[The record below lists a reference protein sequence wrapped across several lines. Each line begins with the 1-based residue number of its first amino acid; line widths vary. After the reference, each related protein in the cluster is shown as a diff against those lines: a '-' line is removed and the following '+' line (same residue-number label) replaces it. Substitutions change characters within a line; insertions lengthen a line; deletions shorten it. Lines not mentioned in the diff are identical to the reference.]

1 MQQAIIKSRRK
12 EENIMTNNSILYK
25 AKKGKNDEFY
35 TMIDTV
41 EKELVHY
48 KKQLKNKIVL
58 CNCDDP
64 NLSAFWKYLHLNFS
78 EFGLKKLV
86 STYYNE
92 KGVAFKTEYTGGDDT
107 DIEKGV
113 KTVLKG
119 NGDFRSKECLNI
131 LDKCDIVI
139 TNPPFSLFRDFV
151 DVLMKYKKKFLVLG
165 NMNAVTYK
173 QIFNFIKNNLL
184 WYGVS
189 IHSGGTKF
197 YVPKDY
203 PITTKNWA
211 KDETGKTYVE
221 VGGVRWFTNLGHKFR
236 LSSKLFL
243 SEHYTSEKYPKYDNY
258 NAINVNKVA
267 EIPFDYEGVMGVPI
281 TFMDKYNPEQFEIL
295 GITASWDKSEE
306 VQSIRLP
313 YKGPLNASVNGKQ
326 LYKRILI
333 RKK

>member
-1 MQQAIIKSRRK
+1 
-12 EENIMTNNSILYK
+12 MTNNSNLYK

-35 TMIDTV
+35 TTIYTV
-41 EKELVHY
+41 EKELIYY
-48 KKQLKNKIVL
+48 KKQLKNKTVL

-64 NLSAFWKYLHLNFS
+64 NSSAFWKYLHLNFS
-78 EFGLKKLV
+78 DLGLKKLV

-92 KGVAFKTEYTGGDDT
+92 KGFAFKTEYTGGDDNN
-107 DIEKGV
+107 IENGV

-119 NGDFRSKECLNI
+119 NGDFRSEECLNI

-151 DVLMKYKKKFLVLG
+151 DVLMKYKKKFLILG

-173 QIFNFIKNNLL
+173 QIFSFIKNNLL

-189 IHSGGTKF
+189 IHSGSTKF
-197 YVPKDY
+197 YIPKDY
-203 PITTKNWA
+203 PITTKNWG
-211 KDETGKTYVE
+211 KDETGKIYVKF
-221 VGGVRWFTNLGHKFR
+221 GGIRWFTNLDHKFR
-236 LSSKLFL
+236 LSSKLVL
-243 SEHYTSEKYPKYDNY
+243 HEHYTPEKYPRYDNY

-267 EIPFDYEGVMGVPI
+267 EIPVDYEGVMGVPI
-281 TFMDKYNPEQFEIL
+281 TFMDKYNPKQFEIL
-295 GITASWDKSEE
+295 GVATTWDKSEE

-313 YKGPLNASVNGKQ
+313 YNESLNACLNGKE

>member
-1 MQQAIIKSRRK
+1 MVKKSS
-12 EENIMTNNSILYK
+12 NLYK
-25 AKKGKNDEFY
+25 ARKRKNDEFY

-48 KKQLKNKIVL
+48 KKHLKNKIVL

-64 NLSAFWKYLHLNFS
+64 KSSTFWKYLHLNFS
-78 EFGLKKLV
+78 ELELKKLV

-92 KGVAFKTEYTGGDDT
+92 KGVAFKTEYTGGDDNN
-107 DIEKGV
+107 IEKGV
-113 KTVLKG
+113 KTSLNG
-119 NGDFRSKECLNI
+119 TGDFRSEECLNI
-131 LDKCDIVI
+131 LDECDIVI

-151 DVLMKYKKKFLVLG
+151 DVLMEHKKKFLILG

-173 QIFNFIKNNLL
+173 QIFPLIKNNLL

-189 IHSGGTKF
+189 IHSGGTNF
-197 YVPKDY
+197 YIPKDY
-203 PITTKNWA
+203 PITTKNWC
-211 KDETGKTYVE
+211 KDETGKIFVKFNNI
-221 VGGVRWFTNLGHKFR
+221 RWFTNLDHNFR
-236 LSSKLFL
+236 MNSKLVL
-243 SEHYTSEKYPKYDNY
+243 HEHYTTEKYPKYDNY

-267 EIPFDYEGVMGVPI
+267 EIPIDYDGAMGVPI
-281 TFMDKYNPEQFEIL
+281 TFIDKYNPKQFEIL
-295 GITASWDKSEE
+295 GITSTWDKSEE

-313 YKGPLNASVNGKQ
+313 YKGPMNASVNGKQ

>member
-1 MQQAIIKSRRK
+1 
-12 EENIMTNNSILYK
+12 MTNNSNLSK
-25 AKKGKNDEFY
+25 ARKVKNDEFY

-41 EKELVHY
+41 EKELVYY
-48 KKQLKNKIVL
+48 KNQLKDKIVL

-64 NLSAFWKYLHLNFS
+64 KSSAFWKYLHLNFS
-78 EFGLKKLV
+78 ELGLKKLV

-92 KGVAFKTEYTGGDDT
+92 TGFAFKTEYTGGDDN

-113 KTVLKG
+113 KTLLKG
-119 NGDFRSKECLNI
+119 NGDFRSAECLNI
-131 LDKCDIVI
+131 LDECNVVI

-151 DVLMKYKKKFLVLG
+151 DVMMKHKKKFLVLG

-173 QIFNFIKNNLL
+173 QIFPFIKNNLL

-189 IHSGGTKF
+189 IHSGTTKF
-197 YVPKDY
+197 YIPKDY
-203 PITTKNWA
+203 TITTKNWG
-211 KDETGKTYVE
+211 KDETGKIYANFRSI
-221 VGGVRWFTNLGHKFR
+221 RWFTNLDHNFR
-236 LSSKLFL
+236 LISKLAL
-243 SEHYTSEKYPKYDNY
+243 HEHYTPEKYPKYDNY

-267 EIPFDYEGVMGVPI
+267 EIPFDYDGVMGVPI
-281 TFMDKYNPEQFEIL
+281 TFMDKYNPNQFEIL
-295 GITASWDKSEE
+295 GVTELWDKSNE

-313 YKGPLNASVNGKQ
+313 YKGPQCACVNGKQ

>member
-1 MQQAIIKSRRK
+1 MVKISS
-12 EENIMTNNSILYK
+12 NLYK
-25 AKKGKNDEFY
+25 ARKGKNDEFY

-48 KKQLKNKIVL
+48 KKHLKNKIVL

-64 NLSAFWKYLHLNFS
+64 KSSAFWKYLHLNFS

-92 KGVAFKTEYTGGDDT
+92 KGLTFKTEYIGGDDN
-107 DIEKGV
+107 DVKKGV
-113 KTVLKG
+113 KTQLKG
-119 NGDFRSKECLNI
+119 NGDFRSEECLNI
-131 LDKCDIVI
+131 LDDCDIVI

-151 DVLMKYKKKFLVLG
+151 DVLMGHKKKFLILG
-165 NMNAVTYK
+165 NMNAIAYK
-173 QIFNFIKNNLL
+173 QIFPLIKNNLL

-189 IHSGGTKF
+189 IRSGNTKF
-197 YVPKDY
+197 YIPKDY
-203 PITTKNWA
+203 PITTKNWS
-211 KDETGKTYVE
+211 KDETGKIFVE
-221 VGGVRWFTNLGHKFR
+221 FRNIRWFTNLDHNFR
-236 LSSKLFL
+236 LSSKLIL
-243 SEHYTSEKYPKYDNY
+243 HEHYTPEKYPKYDNY

-267 EIPFDYEGVMGVPI
+267 EIPFDYDGVMGVPI

-295 GITASWDKSEE
+295 GVTETWDKSKE

-313 YKGPLNASVNGKQ
+313 YKGPLNASVNGKH

>member
-1 MQQAIIKSRRK
+1 
-12 EENIMTNNSILYK
+12 MTNNSNLSK
-25 AKKGKNDEFY
+25 ARKVKNDEFY

-41 EKELVHY
+41 EKELVYY
-48 KKQLKNKIVL
+48 KNQLKDKIVL

-64 NLSAFWKYLHLNFS
+64 KSSAFWKYLHLNFS
-78 EFGLKKLV
+78 ELGLKKLV

-92 KGVAFKTEYTGGDDT
+92 TGFAFKTEYTGGDDN

-113 KTVLKG
+113 KTLLKG
-119 NGDFRSKECLNI
+119 NGDFRSAECLNI
-131 LDKCDIVI
+131 LDECNVVI

-151 DVLMKYKKKFLVLG
+151 DVMMKHKKKFLVLG

-173 QIFNFIKNNLL
+173 QIFPFIKNNLL

-189 IHSGGTKF
+189 IHSGTTKF
-197 YVPKDY
+197 YIPKDY
-203 PITTKNWA
+203 TITTKNWG
-211 KDETGKTYVE
+211 KDETGKIYANFRSI
-221 VGGVRWFTNLGHKFR
+221 RWFTNLDHNFR
-236 LSSKLFL
+236 LISKLAL
-243 SEHYTSEKYPKYDNY
+243 HEHYTPEKYPKYDNY

-267 EIPFDYEGVMGVPI
+267 EIPFDYDGVMGVPI
-281 TFMDKYNPEQFEIL
+281 TFMDKYNPNQFEIL
-295 GITASWDKSEE
+295 GVTEAWDKSNE

-313 YKGPLNASVNGKQ
+313 YKGPQCACVNGKQ